1 MREHHKESPLHNQYR
16 LFWRRKDVVLHC
28 NIEGL
33 EKAFQM
39 MMLLWKE
46 RRDNKLKS
54 SGRDPCSNTEGT
66 MRKRFVTCAAKVDHL
81 LDVFDTSNVTIF
93 CVKKDRA
100 LNS

>member
-1 MREHHKESPLHNQYR
+1 MREHHKESLLHNQHR
-16 LFWRRKDVVLHC
+16 LLWRRKDAVLHC

-54 SGRDPCSNTEGT
+54 SGRDPCSKTLGDDE
-66 MRKRFVTCAAKVDHL
+66 
-81 LDVFDTSNVTIF
+81 
-93 CVKKDRA
+93 KKDLSRA
-100 LNS
+100 QRRSTFFWIYSILPV

>member
-1 MREHHKESPLHNQYR
+1 MREHHKESPLHNQHR
-16 LFWRRKDVVLHC
+16 LIWRRKDAVLHC

-54 SGRDPCSNTEGT
+54 SGRDPCSKT
-66 MRKRFVTCAAKVDHL
+66 
-81 LDVFDTSNVTIF
+81 
-93 CVKKDRA
+93 
-100 LNS
+100 